1 MLSKVGTALRSPANG
16 QVDGRARWGER
27 ISSRHAWSPSC
38 VIASHWSAA
47 TFRVA
52 GRYRAGTVAGRLRT
66 CTKRP
71 AGEPTNV
78 VRRALARE
86 RLEVAIPR
94 EVGVGLAGARA
105 GALGW
110 TDRRLA
116 RPLST
121 PASAAQGRN
130 HGPC

>member
-86 RLEVAIPR
+86 RLEAVPVAEPDLLPAADEPR
-94 EVGVGLAGARA
+94 GARA
-105 GALGW
+105 
-110 TDRRLA
+110 R
-116 RPLST
+116 
-121 PASAAQGRN
+121 
-130 HGPC
+130 